1 MRRVLAVL
9 IVIACLMSTAC
20 MGDALAVENAG
31 NQEYLQERTAHAEA
45 NQYQSDVSLS
55 EEEIQLDKKL
65 AEWKAEYL
73 ASYDGDVP
81 YNMPVRNDETIWNSK
96 LYAFCKALPKGSD
109 LHVHGMALL
118 PFDELLAF
126 VKSRDELYIGT
137 GEGNRYVLACHEDPT
152 AAAEDELHVQ
162 DAFEQGLIDL
172 EELRAQWTVLG
183 RDVDNN
189 IWAWFE
195 TLFDRH
201 MALSD
206 TPELI
211 EAYYRDAFRYYCEN
225 NVLHL
230 EIRQLFF
237 GSHEEALAKAKAIR
251 NAYYDVRKE
260 YPGFI
265 ASVVGTGLKYTH
277 LDRALTDMLLDN
289 ALYIRE
295 NLKDDYDPDD
305 VHEFLIGIDLV
316 NEEDKSRPLIEF
328 ADQLDEIVAENPDL
342 HLVLHAGESLYASS
356 DNVIDAYLLGTER
369 IGHGLNLY
377 RFPEIMDLVCEDG
390 ICLEVCPVS
399 NQVLEYVSDLRGH
412 PATEYLKRGVPIC
425 LSSDDPAYQE
435 HTTLADDFF
444 AAIVCWDL
452 SLAEIKQ
459 LCMNSI
465 TYSCT
470 DDVQREELMKSWE
483 QEWEAFLS
491 FGE

>member
-162 DAFEQGLIDL
+162 DALEQGLIDL

-211 EAYYRDAFRYYCEN
+211 EAYYRDAFRY
-225 NVLHL
+225 
-230 EIRQLFF
+230 
-237 GSHEEALAKAKAIR
+237 
-251 NAYYDVRKE
+251 
-260 YPGFI
+260 
-265 ASVVGTGLKYTH
+265 
-277 LDRALTDMLLDN
+277 
-289 ALYIRE
+289 
-295 NLKDDYDPDD
+295 
-305 VHEFLIGIDLV
+305 
-316 NEEDKSRPLIEF
+316 
-328 ADQLDEIVAENPDL
+328 
-342 HLVLHAGESLYASS
+342 
-356 DNVIDAYLLGTER
+356 
-369 IGHGLNLY
+369 
-377 RFPEIMDLVCEDG
+377 
-390 ICLEVCPVS
+390 
-399 NQVLEYVSDLRGH
+399 
-412 PATEYLKRGVPIC
+412 
-425 LSSDDPAYQE
+425 
-435 HTTLADDFF
+435 
-444 AAIVCWDL
+444 
-452 SLAEIKQ
+452 
-459 LCMNSI
+459 
-465 TYSCT
+465 
-470 DDVQREELMKSWE
+470 
-483 QEWEAFLS
+483 
-491 FGE
+491 